1 MLLQIRGLSCMR
13 TPARKVTS
21 CIAIC
26 TVQWLRR
33 NTSRNSVPLCVL
45 FSRITYQTKV
55 AIVTNLEAP
64 QKLLDTVDILYQINE
79 KDEDRHCG
87 KQWRTR
93 ALYNA
98 YPPFNISFVVDAQ
111 VYPCDAAAPNE
122 ILDLFDK
129 SGVDLSMGNR
139 KTRPGNIMGAG
150 ALIRASERMR
160 QFWIETFKL
169 MVRAHVTDDQW
180 AIMSTRNRKGKQLNV
195 SFRSLSF
202 NWLFASHGVD
212 NKGNFFGNG
221 VCFRVSIPVTG
232 RVRFANDNTYYC
244 TFMNGKH
251 NEYIH
256 KTRAFYESRHCQTNG
271 RGLRLA
277 FSETEMTNL
286 TSPYSSPP
294 LQWEVFRNYSKTD
307 LFWPRE

>member
-1 MLLQIRGLSCMR
+1 M
-13 TPARKVTS
+13 
-21 CIAIC
+21 
-26 TVQWLRR
+26 
-33 NTSRNSVPLCVL
+33 
-45 FSRITYQTKV
+45 
-55 AIVTNLEAP
+55 
-64 QKLLDTVDILYQINE
+64 
-79 KDEDRHCG
+79 
-87 KQWRTR
+87 
-93 ALYNA
+93 
-98 YPPFNISFVVDAQ
+98 
-111 VYPCDAAAPNE
+111 
-122 ILDLFDK
+122 FDK

-169 MVRAHVTDDQW
+169 MVRAHVIDDQW
-180 AIMSTRNRKGKQLNV
+180 AIMFTRNRKGKQLNV

>member
-1 MLLQIRGLSCMR
+1 M
-13 TPARKVTS
+13 
-21 CIAIC
+21 
-26 TVQWLRR
+26 
-33 NTSRNSVPLCVL
+33 
-45 FSRITYQTKV
+45 
-55 AIVTNLEAP
+55 
-64 QKLLDTVDILYQINE
+64 
-79 KDEDRHCG
+79 
-87 KQWRTR
+87 
-93 ALYNA
+93 
-98 YPPFNISFVVDAQ
+98 
-111 VYPCDAAAPNE
+111 YPCDAAAPNE

-169 MVRAHVTDDQW
+169 MVRAHVIDDQW
-180 AIMSTRNRKGKQLNV
+180 AIMFTRNRKGKQLNV